1 MCALRV
7 HPTRELISLLCL
19 LHHIGLISVKIIS
32 SVDFIKNI
40 GTLECTLKETFDVVI
55 ILNFGH
61 FLVL

>member
-1 MCALRV
+1 M
-7 HPTRELISLLCL
+7 
-19 LHHIGLISVKIIS
+19 KIIS

>member
-1 MCALRV
+1 MCPQGSPHERV
-7 HPTRELISLLCL
+7 NIFIMFTASYRPNLCED
-19 LHHIGLISVKIIS
+19 HVKR
-32 SVDFIKNI
+32 VDFIKNI